1 MYLLP
6 QRLIWEV
13 GGWPIRFYGQS
24 NFLVF
29 NFYWTLLDSW
39 VQACQKYCYINILHA
54 LLALTKCPTDLSLSP
69 LYISTFF
76 LEFNTSWS
84 MLWWSWQVWQIL
96 TMGDTRHVWITKYI
110 RCDAWC
116 GCHPPHHQLGGKYG
130 LKIQMWWKWIKL
142 PLTGPRQSTNY
153 FDHFCL
159 WDVCPAPVWHWR
171 CRHPVSARG
180 TEFLRLSVNIL
191 PDF

>member
-1 MYLLP
+1 
-6 QRLIWEV
+6 
-13 GGWPIRFYGQS
+13 
-24 NFLVF
+24 
-29 NFYWTLLDSW
+29 
-39 VQACQKYCYINILHA
+39 
-54 LLALTKCPTDLSLSP
+54 
-69 LYISTFF
+69 
-76 LEFNTSWS
+76 

-96 TMGDTRHVWITKYI
+96 TMGDTRHVWITKYS

-180 TEFLRLSVNIL
+180 IEFLCLPVNIL
-191 PDF
+191 PDFLLFRWLLDQKHLLPPRNDSWNLKLQTIILLHPQDQAIGQVITIILNELPQVDHISWAVRPQKRCELQKEEDW